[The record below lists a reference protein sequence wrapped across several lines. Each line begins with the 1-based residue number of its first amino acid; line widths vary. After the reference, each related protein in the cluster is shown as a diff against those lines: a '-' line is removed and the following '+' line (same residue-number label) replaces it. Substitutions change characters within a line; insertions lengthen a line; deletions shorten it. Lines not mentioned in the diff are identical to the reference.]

1 MLVLLKHIRPLVRTP
16 DRDVP
21 EQRAPLRSVERHD
34 ATRLEAAQELWRG
47 PGSAGSSGY
56 NDPGAYLGTK
66 LGHFQHTSQREISVH
81 NKEGNVFAQ
90 NTNSRS
96 F

>member
-1 MLVLLKHIRPLVRTP
+1 MSVRSLAP
-16 DRDVP
+16 RDVP
-21 EQRAPLRSVERHD
+21 EQRAPRTSGSSVERHE

-47 PGSAGSSGY
+47 PSSSGY

-66 LGHFQHTSQREISVH
+66 LGHFQYTSQREISVH

>member
-1 MLVLLKHIRPLVRTP
+1 MLVLLTRSVRSFAP
-16 DRDVP
+16 RHRDVP

-47 PGSAGSSGY
+47 PSSSGY